1 MSLHGSETQVLV
13 ELTPRFPEHYVKED
27 SDVSERIK
35 KLLER
40 KARKTEAGQLLIQDI
55 ERLVGEVGIISGAH
69 V

>member
-1 MSLHGSETQVLV
+1 MESTS
-13 ELTPRFPEHYVKED
+13 RFPEHYVKED